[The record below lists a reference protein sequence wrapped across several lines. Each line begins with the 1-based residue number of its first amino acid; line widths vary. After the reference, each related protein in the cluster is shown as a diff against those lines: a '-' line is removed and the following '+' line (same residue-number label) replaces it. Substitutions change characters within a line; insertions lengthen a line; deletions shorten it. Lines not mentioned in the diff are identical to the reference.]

1 MLIAVR
7 SSSTLEDLA
16 KMAGAGLFDSFLNI
30 RLNDKEQIIESIV
43 NVWLSLFTERAI
55 ISRK

>member
-1 MLIAVR
+1 
-7 SSSTLEDLA
+7 
-16 KMAGAGLFDSFLNI
+16 MAGAGLFDSILNVPLSDI
-30 RLNDKEQIIESIV
+30 ANVRKAIV